1 MNCCFKSSNIPKTND
16 LYMEKKKKKNET
28 LNTLNVCL

>member
-1 MNCCFKSSNIPKTND
+1 MNCCFKSSNIPKTNE
-16 LYMEKKKKKNET
+16 LYMEKKKNET